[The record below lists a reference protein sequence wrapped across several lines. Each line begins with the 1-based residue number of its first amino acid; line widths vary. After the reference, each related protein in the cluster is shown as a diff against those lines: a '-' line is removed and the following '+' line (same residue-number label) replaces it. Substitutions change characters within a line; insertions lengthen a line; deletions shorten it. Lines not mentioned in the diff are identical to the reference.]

1 VAPAILRGPLLNIL
15 KESTMM
21 KHTLIGTLVLGLSFA
36 LPAAATQ
43 MNVSKM
49 KCADFV
55 AVDDQYR
62 PALVYWVAGADHLGV
77 IETDTMVEDTA
88 TPIAAI
94 VAECQK
100 TPQMMFKT
108 KVRQMYSSGKLA
120 LFDHH

>member
-1 VAPAILRGPLLNIL
+1 
-15 KESTMM
+15 M
-21 KHTLIGTLVLGLSFA
+21 KHTLIGPLVLGLSFA
-36 LPAAATQ
+36 VPAAAATQ

-55 AVDDQYR
+55 AVDEQYR

-88 TPIAAI
+88 TPVAAI

-100 TPQMMFKT
+100 TPQMMFKS